1 MTRPARR
8 DPARPPRGLAGA
20 PPPDAMRS
28 LALLAAVVA
37 LAAGC
42 RAQQTPDPPP
52 EPAVQDAAAVGE
64 PRQALVPP
72 DEAADEVAALA
83 ARARAEGV
91 YQEGPATRDGTG
103 RYYFGREIARVMSH
117 RGAAWLERPARE
129 REERPEVLVQS
140 LDLETDDVVADLGAG
155 TGYFTFR
162 LAPLVPEGRVYA
174 VDIQP
179 EMLRILEARAEEDG
193 VENVAPVL
201 GSETAPGLRPQS
213 TDLTLVV
220 DAYHE
225 FSHPHEML
233 RAIYQAT
240 RPGGRLV
247 LVEYRAEDPDVPIK
261 PLHKMTERQARR
273 EVEAA
278 GFRFVENRDVL
289 PQQHL
294 LVFERPAE

>member
-1 MTRPARR
+1 M
-8 DPARPPRGLAGA
+8 
-20 PPPDAMRS
+20 S
-28 LALLAAVVA
+28 LIPLPGRVLVLLAAA
-37 LAAGC
+37 LAVPGC
-42 RAQQTPDPPP
+42 LAQSPAAPPAEGARLV
-52 EPAVQDAAAVGE
+52 EPAA
-64 PRQALVPP
+64 PRA
-72 DEAADEVAALA
+72 A
-83 ARARAEGV
+83 ARAFSQDEAVV
-91 YQEGPATRDGTG
+91 YEAGPRSADGTG
-103 RYYFGREIARVMSH
+103 RYYLGREIARVMSH
-117 RGAAWLERPARE
+117 RGAAWLERPDRE
-129 REERPEVLVQS
+129 REERPALLVQA
-140 LDLETDDVVADLGAG
+140 LGLAPDDVVADLGAG

-179 EMLRILEARAEEDG
+179 EMLRIVEARAGEDG
-193 VENVAPVL
+193 VGNVAPVL
-201 GSETAPGLRPQS
+201 GTETSPGLRPRS

-225 FSHPHEML
+225 FSDPREML
-233 RAIYQAT
+233 AGIFEAT

-261 PLHKMTERQARR
+261 PLHKMTEAQARR

-289 PQQHL
+289 PQQHI